1 METRLLPSIAE
12 TPEGKEAEAILRA
25 CVHCGFCTA
34 TCPTYQLLGD
44 ELDGPRGR
52 IYLIKQAL
60 EGAEVTAKTQLHLD
74 RCLTCRSCETTC
86 PSGVRYGRLVDIG
99 RKFVDERV
107 GRAPVDSARRGA
119 LRRGLLSRSLF
130 GTALT
135 LGRFAKPFLPR
146 KLASSIPEARAAGA
160 WPAPRHSRRVLIPA
174 GCVQPSLAP
183 NIDAAAARV
192 LDRVGISAI
201 SVEGGGCCGA
211 LSYHLSEHDEARAL
225 ARRNIDAWWPHIER
239 GAEAIVVT
247 ASGCGVMVREYDHL
261 FAQDPV
267 YAPRAKRVAEIARDP
282 VELVAAAWPE
292 LAPQIDRAGG
302 SSRVAFHPPCTLQH
316 GMQIHGEVERLLA
329 DAGYTLLPVV
339 DAHLCCGS
347 AGTYSI
353 LQPDLANA
361 LKSNKLHA
369 LQAHRPDVIATANI
383 GCMTH
388 LESGTRIPIRHW
400 IELIDTLTSGAGGTG
415 TGSDAHVVRERETV
429 E

>member
-1 METRLLPSIAE
+1 METRLLPSIAN
-12 TPEGKEAEAILRA
+12 TPEGIEADAILRA

-60 EGAEVTAKTQLHLD
+60 EGAEVTVKTQLHLD

-99 RKFVDERV
+99 RKFVDDRV
-107 GRAPVDSARRGA
+107 GRAPVDRARRGA
-119 LRRGLLSRSLF
+119 LRRGLLSRTLF

-135 LGRFAKPFLPR
+135 LGRLAKPFLPR
-146 KLASSIPEARAAGA
+146 KLAQSIPEARAAGA
-160 WPAPRHSRRVLIPA
+160 WPAPRHSRRMLIPA

-183 NIDAAAARV
+183 NIDAATARV
-192 LDRVGISAI
+192 LDRIGISAI
-201 SVEGGGCCGA
+201 AVEGGGCCGA
-211 LSYHLSEHDEARAL
+211 LSYHLSAHDEARAL
-225 ARRNIDAWWPHIER
+225 ARRNIDAWWPHVER

-261 FAQDPV
+261 LAQDPV
-267 YAPRAKRVAEIARDP
+267 YASRAKRIAEIARDP
-282 VELVAAAWPE
+282 VEVVAAAWPA
-292 LAPQIDRAGG
+292 LAPRIARASR

-316 GMQIHGEVERLLA
+316 GMKIHGEVERLLA
-329 DAGYTLLPVV
+329 DAGYTLVPVI
-339 DAHLCCGS
+339 DTHLCCGS

-353 LQPDLANA
+353 LQPELANA

-369 LQAHRPDVIATANI
+369 LEAHRPDIIATANI

-388 LESGTRIPIRHW
+388 LASGTRLPIRHW
-400 IELIDTLTSGAGGTG
+400 IELIDTLIADST
-415 TGSDAHVVRERETV
+415 DARVRPDASV
-429 E
+429 LHL